1 MVNLTDIAQ
10 SLQSGKAM
18 EASSLISRAIAED
31 YSFESILKQG
41 LLPGINAVQERL
53 NENGTLTDLLAA
65 GRAMNIGIK
74 TLRPCLVSKEM
85 SKGTAIIGTV
95 KGDPWDMEKNLIAI
109 AMEGLGLR
117 VVDLGAGVSTEQFL
131 KTAVKEKARIILC
144 TASLA
149 TTMVQMK
156 NLVQALTR
164 AGLRE
169 EIKIILAGMPV
180 TEHYCHAIGADLYA
194 RDAVSAAEMALANC

>member
-1 MVNLTDIAQ
+1 MNLTDIAQ
-10 SLQSGKAM
+10 SLRSGKAM

-41 LLPGINAVQERL
+41 LLPGISAVQERF
-53 NENGTLTDLLAA
+53 NGSGTLTDLLAA

-74 TLRPCLVSKEM
+74 TLRPCLISKEAP
-85 SKGTAIIGTV
+85 KGTAVIGTV

-117 VVDLGAGVSTEQFL
+117 VVDLGAGVSTEQFF

-149 TTMVQMK
+149 ATMVQMK
-156 NLVQALTR
+156 SLVQALTR

-169 EIKIILAGMPV
+169 EIKIILAGIPV
-180 TEHYCHAIGADLYA
+180 TEHYCRAIGADLYA
-194 RDAVSAAEMALANC
+194 RDAVSAAELALANC